1 MTTSRRTFLKASLAG
16 VGIGFAG
23 KVSGEE
29 AAIPDGDDQSISSN
43 LHKLVGKIRLGAE
56 FFLNKTATEKSV
68 RKHFRLM
75 QSYGFTVARI
85 FVIWDDIERT
95 PGVWNF
101 ERYDWIYSAA
111 RDSRIKIAATLC
123 SEDPPGWMD
132 RTPFYHH
139 YANLNDPKLREHSA
153 IYLEKVVNRYR
164 NHPAHGTWLLMNE
177 PHPVYF
183 YDRPA
188 METFGKWLERKY
200 GTVDKL
206 NQRWFRPL
214 QMFSDVQVTADQW
227 NSYWVDYP
235 SFVDWHEFNDD
246 NLVEILEWIK
256 GQIRKYDSVHPTHI
270 NPTGGNRWKEAQVVD
285 FLGAS
290 IHPAW
295 LFSEFKR
302 KEFGLAFAYNIDL
315 LASAADKKPWWVTEL
330 QGGPTIY
337 TGRRPMNPTPDEI
350 SLWLWDALGAGC
362 RGVVFWLWNPRVQG
376 REAGEWQM
384 ASLEAVPSVRAT
396 AAQSVLGAIE
406 RMSFIVEA
414 APQRPKTA
422 ILYNRETLLLLEL
435 DGQMQQRTREAVH
448 SLMGC
453 YEALRRRH
461 LPVNFIDIDGLKSG
475 AASQYE
481 VLYLPY
487 CYAIDDDAVSALKKF
502 VNNGG
507 RLWADGLLG
516 WKNRYGVIRPS
527 LPGGLTEV
535 FGWES
540 YVADINPVEEP
551 YSVTELNE
559 QGGELW
565 KVPLKLRGAQA
576 IVKDRQGQP
585 FATEYAFGKGEAF
598 YYGSALTLAYFQR
611 RNPEVEKW
619 ITAPAVQAESQSP
632 IQLRKGS
639 GQVGF
644 RALHHPSSGP
654 IAVLTNWG
662 PEEQIVVRFRGD
674 YASVGNSLAGSS
686 VRVTRHEGFTDAE
699 LTLLS
704 GKACVLKASR

>member
-1 MTTSRRTFLKASLAG
+1 VSIGLAG
-16 VGIGFAG
+16 TGTYAEAESPVGN
-23 KVSGEE
+23 
-29 AAIPDGDDQSISSN
+29 DQSVSSN
-43 LHKLVGKIRLGAE
+43 LHDLVGRIRLGAE
-56 FFLNKTATEKSV
+56 FFLNKTATDESV

-101 ERYDWIYSAA
+101 ERYDWIYNAA
-111 RDSRIKIAATLC
+111 RESGIKIAATLC

-139 YANLNDPKLREHSA
+139 YANLVDPKLREHSA
-153 IYLEKVVNRYR
+153 IYLENVVNRYR
-164 NHPAHGTWLLMNE
+164 NHPAHGAWLLMNE

-183 YDRPA
+183 YDQPA
-188 METFGKWLERKY
+188 MDAFGKWLQRKY

-214 QMFSDVQVTADQW
+214 RKFSDVQVTADQW

-235 SFVDWHEFNDD
+235 SFVDWHEFNDA

-270 NPTGGNRWKEAQVVD
+270 NPTGGNRWQEARVVD

-295 LFSEFKR
+295 LFEGFKR

-315 LASAADKKPWWVTEL
+315 LASAAGKKPWWVTEL

-337 TGRRPMNPTPDEI
+337 TGRRPMNPTPNELT
-350 SLWLWDALGAGC
+350 LWLWDAFGAGC
-362 RGVVFWLWNPRVQG
+362 KGVVFWLWNPRVLG

-384 ASLEAVPSVRAT
+384 ASLDAVPSIRAT
-396 AAQSVLGAIE
+396 AAKNVLDATA
-406 RMSFIVEA
+406 RMPFMVEA
-414 APQRPKTA
+414 ELQQPKAA

-435 DGQMQQRTREAVH
+435 DGQTQQRTQEAVR
-448 SLMGC
+448 SLTGC

-461 LPVNFIDIDGLKSG
+461 VPVTFIDIDELKSG
-475 AASQYE
+475 GASRYE

-487 CYAIDDDAVSALKKF
+487 CYAIDDDAVKALKEF
-502 VNNGG
+502 VKNGG
-507 RLWADGLLG
+507 TVWADGLLG
-516 WKNRYGVIRPS
+516 WKNEYGVIRPS
-527 LPGGLTEV
+527 LPGGLAEV

-540 YVADINPVEEP
+540 YVADIDPVEEP
-551 YSVTELNE
+551 YSVTAAND

-565 KVPLKLRGAQA
+565 KIPLKLRGAQA
-576 IVKDRQGQP
+576 AIKDSHGNP
-585 FATEYAFGKGEAF
+585 FATRHAFGKGKAF

-611 RNPEVEKW
+611 ANPEVEKW
-619 ITAPAVQAESQSP
+619 IAAPAVRAESQSLV
-632 IQLRKGS
+632 QVLKGS

-644 RALHHPSSGP
+644 RALHHPSGP
-654 IAVLTNWG
+654 LAVITNWG
-662 PEEQIVVRFRGD
+662 PDEQVIVKFRGD
-674 YASVGNSLAGSS
+674 YASIKDHLAGSP
-686 VRVTRHEGFTDAE
+686 VRMKRHEGFTDAE
-699 LTLLS
+699 LSLPS